1 MAESKH
7 AKVEQHSSP
16 AYNGKAIPCWTESGK
31 EYLLLQKFPH
41 LQKRFQSGMDCLE
54 AKERSSLHTLV
65 RLREEELREREDYST
80 MLHDKVSLLAGGNL
94 AHVETDAVVNASNHW
109 LTSGKGMSSRSMY
122 FEMII
127 NIAQY

>member
-1 MAESKH
+1 MAAMAESKH
-7 AKVEQHSSP
+7 EQHSLP
-16 AYNGKAIPCWTESGK
+16 VYNGKAIPCWTESGK

-41 LQKRFQSGMDCLE
+41 LQKRFHSGMNCLE
-54 AKERSSLHTLV
+54 AKERSSLYALV

-122 FEMII
+122 F
-127 NIAQY
+127 